1 MDEGDENMRKRA
13 EEPVEPEG
21 ILDDEPAK
29 PNYRERVT
37 MPVGRHSKARVA
49 GKISW
54 RSSKVSNDYSR
65 ARSGFHHRRR
75 KRSLE

>member
-1 MDEGDENMRKRA
+1 MRKRA
-13 EEPVEPEG
+13 DDAVDADG
-21 ILDDEPAK
+21 LADDETAQ

-54 RSSKVSNDYSR
+54 RSSKVSNNYSR